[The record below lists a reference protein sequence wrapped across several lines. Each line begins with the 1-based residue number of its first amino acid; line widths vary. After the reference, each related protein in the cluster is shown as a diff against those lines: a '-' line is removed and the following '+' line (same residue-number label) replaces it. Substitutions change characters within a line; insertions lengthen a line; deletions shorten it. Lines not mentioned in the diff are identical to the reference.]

1 VNGFMRRCRK
11 ETGAA
16 AVEFAIVSF
25 LLFMLIFGIID
36 FGFAFFSWNTA
47 ANAAREGARKAAVT
61 NDMGVVRD
69 RVMATS
75 EGLDE
80 SKMTVII
87 ECGPAGGGSYGAC
100 GGQTEDDLIRVTVKY
115 DYSYL
120 TPLPTMVGLGQILTV
135 TATSE
140 SRFEG

>member
-1 VNGFMRRCRK
+1 MNGFMRRCRK

-25 LLFMLIFGIID
+25 LLFMLVFGIID
-36 FGFAFFSWNTA
+36 YGFALFSWNTA

-75 EGLDE
+75 TGLDPD
-80 SKMTVII
+80 KVTVVI
-87 ECGPAGGGSYGAC
+87 ECSPAGGGSYGAC
-100 GGQTEDDLIRVTVKY
+100 GTQTEDDLIRVTVKY
-115 DYSYL
+115 DYDYL
-120 TPLPTMVGLGQILTV
+120 TPLPTMVGLGDTLTV

>member
-16 AVEFAIVSF
+16 AVEFAIVCF
-25 LLFMLIFGIID
+25 LLFTLVFGIID

-69 RVMATS
+69 RVMETS
-75 EGLDE
+75 TGLDQ
-80 SKMTVII
+80 SKMNVTI
-87 ECGPAGGGSYGAC
+87 ECSPAGGGSFGAC
-100 GGQTEDDLIRVTVKY
+100 GSQTEDSLIRVTVTY

-120 TPLPTMVGLGQILTV
+120 TPLPTMVGLGQTLTV
-135 TATSE
+135 TAASE

>member
-1 VNGFMRRCRK
+1 VNGFKRRCKK

-16 AVEFAIVSF
+16 AVEFAIVCF
-25 LLFMLIFGIID
+25 LLFTLVFGIID

-61 NDMGVVRD
+61 NDMGAVRD
-69 RVMATS
+69 RVMETS
-75 EGLDE
+75 TGLDQ
-80 SKMTVII
+80 SKMTVTI

-100 GGQTEDDLIRVTVKY
+100 GAQTEDDLVRVTVKY

-120 TPLPTMVGLGQILTV
+120 TPLPTMIGLGQTLTV
-135 TATSE
+135 TSTSE

>member
-1 VNGFMRRCRK
+1 
-11 ETGAA
+11 
-16 AVEFAIVSF
+16 VEFAIVSL
-25 LLFMLIFGIID
+25 LLFMLVFGIID

-47 ANAAREGARKAAVT
+47 ANAAREGARKAAVVD
-61 NDMGVVRD
+61 DMSVVRD

-75 EGLDE
+75 EGLDPA
-80 SKMTVII
+80 KMQVTI
-87 ECGPAGGGSYGAC
+87 ECSPAGGGSYGAC
-100 GGQTEDDLIRVTVKY
+100 GALTEDDLIRVTVKY

-120 TPLPTMVGLGQILTV
+120 TPLPTMIGLGKTLTV